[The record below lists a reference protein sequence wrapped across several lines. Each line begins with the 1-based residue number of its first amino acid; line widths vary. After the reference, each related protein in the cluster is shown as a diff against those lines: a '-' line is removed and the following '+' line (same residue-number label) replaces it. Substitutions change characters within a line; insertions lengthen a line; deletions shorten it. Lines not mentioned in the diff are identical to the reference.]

1 MPYIYIYIW
10 ITHDMPGLERSDP
23 RPHRGNVG
31 LSVTNAPFLPYS
43 TGEPTY
49 CRAIAVDVS
58 FIIGLLKRII
68 EP

>member
-1 MPYIYIYIW
+1 
-10 ITHDMPGLERSDP
+10 MPGLERSDP